1 MPNYRLAFKVG
12 KAVPFYTKGGVWK
25 FVRLATPR
33 MVAHA
38 LKDFDEIVKYYGS
51 GNARKRT
58 APHPV
63 TKELDKK
70 NCNQRTVNKIARE
83 VNKRKFTPE
92 NAHIK

>member
-1 MPNYRLAFKVG
+1 MADYKLAFKVG

-25 FVRLATPR
+25 FVKLRSPA

-38 LKDFDEIVKYYGS
+38 LNDFIDISKQFNNGK
-51 GNARKRT
+51 GKRRT

-63 TKELDKK
+63 TKELDRR
-70 NCNQRTVNKIARE
+70 NCNQRTVNKIARI
-83 VNKRKFTPE
+83 VNKMKLTPQ